1 MPEIGHGRDLFGPE
15 NLLLKQPVVLLE
27 IMRRFSSPS
36 VPPRPECVLAR
47 EMNPVNIASDHIRQY
62 PAGQSPCRYEVAFHS
77 RASVGQWRE
86 QELSTLRHQKSV
98 QVWRIDMRVRSPFLH
113 RRQIRSKG
121 KLQ

>member
-62 PAGQSPCRYEVAFHS
+62 PAGQSHAGTKLPSTRVPPSANGVSKNCPPSDTKNPCKCGGSICV
-77 RASVGQWRE
+77 
-86 QELSTLRHQKSV
+86 
-98 QVWRIDMRVRSPFLH
+98 
-113 RRQIRSKG
+113 
-121 KLQ
+121 